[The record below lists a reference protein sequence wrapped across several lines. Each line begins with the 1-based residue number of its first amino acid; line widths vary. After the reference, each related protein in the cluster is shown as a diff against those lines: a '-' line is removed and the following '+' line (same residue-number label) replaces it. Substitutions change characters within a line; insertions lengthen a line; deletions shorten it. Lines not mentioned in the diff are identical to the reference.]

1 MKIKKYI
8 SFVNEDKS
16 SESVMS
22 GVESDVRDMI
32 QNTIDNH
39 KLKKKIGKDNSG
51 GGDVKSFAKNYKNNP
66 KDVSIEGLINDEQ
79 VYDFWLKYDNQIDE
93 ILNDINFFN
102 ESPDELNSVGTYKY
116 IITCTKRAIL
126 EIVKKIA
133 G

>member
-1 MKIKKYI
+1 MRIKKYI

-22 GVESDVRDMI
+22 GVEGDVRDMI
-32 QNTIDNH
+32 QNTI
-39 KLKKKIGKDNSG
+39 DNSG
-51 GGDVKSFAKNYKNNP
+51 GGDVKSFAKNYKDNP

-133 G
+133 A